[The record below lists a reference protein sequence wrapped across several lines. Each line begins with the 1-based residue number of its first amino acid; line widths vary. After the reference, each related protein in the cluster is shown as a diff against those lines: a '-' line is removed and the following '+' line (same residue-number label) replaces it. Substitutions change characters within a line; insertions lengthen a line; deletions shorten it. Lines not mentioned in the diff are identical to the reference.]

1 MSTKEMLLHEIDAMN
16 EKQLQGLLLFIQGC
30 YAEIPNEETRSVLDD
45 LKQGKNM
52 VGTVFFRE
60 GTHGGLRC

>member
-30 YAEIPNEETRSVLDD
+30 YAEIPNAETQAAMDEVEEIRNTQSSIPVIPILM
-45 LKQGKNM
+45 K
-52 VGTVFFRE
+52 
-60 GTHGGLRC
+60 